1 MKKVTAVVA
10 GAGLRGME
18 AYAVYALEH
27 PEELEIVAV
36 AEPNPARREKFAA
49 DHHLPPERVF
59 TTWEDLL
66 AQPRLAD
73 AALICTQERMHY
85 APVLAALDKGYHVLC
100 EKPMSPNKQEILAMA
115 GRGEGRAHPVHLP
128 CAAVQPLLP
137 AAEKAAGRGHHQAAW

>member
-49 DHHLPPERVF
+49 SARRGWASRSSQVVN
-59 TTWEDLL
+59 T
-66 AQPRLAD
+66 RS
-73 AALICTQERMHY
+73 
-85 APVLAALDKGYHVLC
+85 G
-100 EKPMSPNKQEILAMA
+100 
-115 GRGEGRAHPVHLP
+115 GR
-128 CAAVQPLLP
+128 
-137 AAEKAAGRGHHQAAW
+137 